1 MATLLLLASTA
12 LAQRSPASPGII
24 ITTPEVDLAYETYG
38 ASSPAT
44 SVIVANGGPGLS
56 HIYMLQNDVWT
67 RLSHHRQ
74 IVFYDQRGTGKSK
87 HVKPDAS
94 WGMDE
99 QLADMEAVRAK
110 FGFQKFDLVGDS
122 YGGLLAMAYAAAH
135 PEHIEKLILSDS
147 AAPAWKD
154 IVRVLPDVFPD
165 VLEQI
170 AAREK
175 SNGNSPAAAD
185 QRIRDHF
192 LMLFYSE
199 ANRDAYLAGVKDLES
214 VPQVSAAVQKP
225 TKTLDL
231 QPQTPNTE
239 MRGKWKAAAI
249 PSLAGKRV
257 IITGANSGIGYHA
270 ALKLARKGAQVVLA
284 CRDRQRGEDALA
296 RLHADS
302 PGTQTELA
310 ILDLASLRSV
320 RDFAEKEL
328 ARHRPL
334 HILINNAG
342 VMAPPKRLQTADG
355 FELQFGTNVLG
366 HFALTAHLMSALEQA
381 AASSDR
387 PRIVTI

>member
-1 MATLLLLASTA
+1 MQRLLATLLLLSGSA
-12 LAQRSPASPGII
+12 LAQQTPANTGIV
-24 ITTPEVDLAYETYG
+24 TTPQVDLAYEIYG
-38 ASSPAT
+38 AAANVTP
-44 SVIVANGGPGLS
+44 VIVANGGPGLS

-94 WGMDE
+94 WGMDA
-99 QLADMEAVRAK
+99 QVADMEAVRAK

-175 SNGNSPAAAD
+175 SSAGSADAAD

-214 VPQVSAAVQKP
+214 VPQVSAAVQKA

-231 QPQTPNTE
+231 TPELPKFKFPTMVITGRYDMNVTPVTAWNIY
-239 MRGKWKAAAI
+239 KAI
-249 PSLAGKRV
+249 PGAKFVVFEKSGHLPSYEEPDKYVQV
-257 IITGANSGIGYHA
+257 IEA
-270 ALKLARKGAQVVLA
+270 
-284 CRDRQRGEDALA
+284 
-296 RLHADS
+296 
-302 PGTQTELA
+302 
-310 ILDLASLRSV
+310 
-320 RDFAEKEL
+320 F
-328 ARHRPL
+328 
-334 HILINNAG
+334 
-342 VMAPPKRLQTADG
+342 
-355 FELQFGTNVLG
+355 LG
-366 HFALTAHLMSALEQA
+366 Q
-381 AASSDR
+381 
-387 PRIVTI
+387 P

>member
-87 HVKPDAS
+87 HVKPDAA
-94 WGMDE
+94 WGMDA
-99 QLADMEAVRAK
+99 QVADMEAVRAK
-110 FGFQKFDLVGDS
+110 FGFRKFDLVGDS

-214 VPQVSAAVQKP
+214 VPQVSAAVQKA

-231 QPQTPNTE
+231 TPELPKFKFPTMVITGRYDMNVTPITDWNIY
-239 MRGKWKAAAI
+239 KAI
-249 PSLAGKRV
+249 P
-257 IITGANSGIGYHA
+257 GAKFVVFKKSGHLPSYEEPDEYV
-270 ALKLARKGAQVVLA
+270 QVVEAFLS
-284 CRDRQRGEDALA
+284 Q
-296 RLHADS
+296 
-302 PGTQTELA
+302 P
-310 ILDLASLRSV
+310 
-320 RDFAEKEL
+320 
-328 ARHRPL
+328 
-334 HILINNAG
+334 
-342 VMAPPKRLQTADG
+342 
-355 FELQFGTNVLG
+355 
-366 HFALTAHLMSALEQA
+366 
-381 AASSDR
+381 
-387 PRIVTI
+387 

>member
-1 MATLLLLASTA
+1 MHRFLVALLLLSGSA
-12 LAQRSPASPGII
+12 LAQQIHANTGIV
-24 ITTPEVDLAYETYG
+24 TTPEVDLAYETYG
-38 ASSPAT
+38 EAGNAT
-44 SVIVANGGPGLS
+44 PVIVANGGPGLS

-94 WGMDE
+94 WGMDA

-214 VPQVSAAVQKP
+214 VPQVSAAVQKA

-231 QPQTPNTE
+231 TPELPKFKFPTMVITGRYDMNVTPITAWNIY
-239 MRGKWKAAAI
+239 KAI
-249 PSLAGKRV
+249 P
-257 IITGANSGIGYHA
+257 GAKFVVFERSGHLPSYEEPDKYVH
-270 ALKLARKGAQVVLA
+270 VV
-284 CRDRQRGEDALA
+284 DAFL
-296 RLHADS
+296 S
-302 PGTQTELA
+302 Q
-310 ILDLASLRSV
+310 
-320 RDFAEKEL
+320 
-328 ARHRPL
+328 
-334 HILINNAG
+334 
-342 VMAPPKRLQTADG
+342 
-355 FELQFGTNVLG
+355 
-366 HFALTAHLMSALEQA
+366 
-381 AASSDR
+381 
-387 PRIVTI
+387 PRR